1 MPPKHSLPPFL
12 LSGIVT
18 PKTYEHWLG
27 RKAAT
32 HSRRDRKRGRSAATR
47 SLYKEAIHAAVW
59 KSEGC
64 DKYTGEKLD
73 WKLISTWKNKDAKAG
88 GLAYKAKFAL
98 LPTVDHVDAGATE
111 ASFVICGWRT
121 NDAKHDLSLAEFTDL
136 CETVLLHAGHTV
148 KRHG

>member
-1 MPPKHSLPPFL
+1 MPPKHSLPKFL
-12 LSGIVT
+12 IGIVT
-18 PKTYEHWLG
+18 PKTYDRWLG

-47 SLYKEAIHAAVW
+47 ALYKGAIHAAVW
-59 KSEGC
+59 TSKEC

-73 WKLISTWKNKDAKAG
+73 WKLICTWKNKDAKAG

-98 LPTVDHVDAGATE
+98 LPTIDHVDAAATE

-121 NDAKHDLSLAEFTDL
+121 NDAKHDLPLAEFINL
-136 CETVLLHAGHTV
+136 CEKVLLHAGHTV
-148 KRHG
+148 TRHG